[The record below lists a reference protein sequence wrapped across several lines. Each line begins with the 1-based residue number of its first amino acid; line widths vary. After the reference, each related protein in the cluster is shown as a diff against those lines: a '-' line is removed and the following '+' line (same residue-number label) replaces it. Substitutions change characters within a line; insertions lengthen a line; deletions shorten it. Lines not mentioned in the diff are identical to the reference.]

1 MIKKGFLK
9 GDKPMRKV
17 NAQPKTVLR
26 KQAGFTL
33 IEMLVVVVVLG
44 ILAMIIIPQVAVST
58 DDANLR
64 TLETNLSTLRN
75 SIELYYHQHNSNY
88 PGAAHHTTGAA
99 TASDAEAATAMV
111 EQMTKYSRV
120 DGVVG
125 NTKGGLFLY
134 GPYLKGIN
142 LPTNPYNNLNTVI
155 CDFDET
161 DITVRSSAGTNSGW
175 KFYPITGV
183 LIPGDNGA
191 HDNL

>member
-1 MIKKGFLK
+1 
-9 GDKPMRKV
+9 MRSNKV
-17 NAQPKTVLR
+17 KQRSALR
-26 KQAGFTL
+26 GQTGFTL

-64 TLETNLSTLRN
+64 TLETNLNTLRN

-88 PGAAHHTTGAA
+88 PGATHHTTGAA
-99 TASDAEAATAMV
+99 TATDAEAATAMV

-120 DGVVG
+120 DGVIG

-134 GPYLKGIN
+134 GPYLKGIT

-155 CDFDET
+155 CDFDEA
-161 DITVRSSAGTNSGW
+161 DITVRSSAGTDSGW
-175 KFYPITGV
+175 KFYPVTGV

>member
-1 MIKKGFLK
+1 MKANNIRQKRILG
-9 GDKPMRKV
+9 
-17 NAQPKTVLR
+17 N
-26 KQAGFTL
+26 QAGFTL

-64 TLETNLSTLRN
+64 ALETNLNTLRN

-88 PGAAHHTTGAA
+88 PGATHHTTGAT
-99 TASDAEAATAMV
+99 TASDAEAATAML

-134 GPYLKGIN
+134 GPYLKGVT

-191 HDNL
+191 HDSL

>member
-1 MIKKGFLK
+1 MRAVKAQSKK
-9 GDKPMRKV
+9 
-17 NAQPKTVLR
+17 NLR
-26 KQAGFTL
+26 NQSGFTL

-88 PGAAHHTTGAA
+88 PGATHHGTGAA

-111 EQMTKYSRV
+111 EQMTKYTRV
-120 DGVVG
+120 DWVSG

-134 GPYLKGIN
+134 GPYLKGVS

-161 DITVRSSAGTNSGW
+161 DITARSSAGTSSGW

-191 HDNL
+191 HDGL

>member
-1 MIKKGFLK
+1 MKSN
-9 GDKPMRKV
+9 KPMHK
-17 NAQPKTVLR
+17 KIL
-26 KQAGFTL
+26 KKESGFTL

-64 TLETNLSTLRN
+64 TLETNLNTLRGA
-75 SIELYYHQHNSNY
+75 IEIYYHQHNATY
-88 PGAAHHTTGAA
+88 PGATNHTTGVA
-99 TASDAEAATAMV
+99 TATDAEAATAML

-134 GPYLKGIN
+134 GPYVKGLN
-142 LPTNPYNNLNTVI
+142 LPTNPYNNLNTLI
-155 CDFDET
+155 CDFDEA
-161 DITVRSSAGTNSGW
+161 DITVRSSAGTDSGW
-175 KFYPITGV
+175 KFYPVTGV
-183 LIPGDNGA
+183 LIPGDNGV